1 MARNTGRP
9 PLDTAALPP
18 FADAKRRG
26 GAFGQQPRAM
36 TRLIG
41 ALGTRLL
48 GICRRWLQAADDQH
62 DYEEDE

>member
-1 MARNTGRP
+1 
-9 PLDTAALPP
+9 
-18 FADAKRRG
+18 
-26 GAFGQQPRAM
+26 M

-48 GICRRWLQAADDQH
+48 GACRRWLQVVDDMH